1 MYFRVKRTGTYSY
14 LQIVES
20 FRDKGQVRQRV
31 VTTLGR
37 LETLQAS
44 GQLDALLRSG
54 LRFCEK
60 LTILDAHAAGQ
71 TEPVEVLRVG
81 PDLVFGRLW
90 ERLGL
95 PATIQQ
101 ALKSRHYEFDVER
114 AIYLTVIHRLFA
126 SGSDRAA
133 ERWRQSYR
141 LPGTEKLELHHL
153 YRAMAFLGDELKD
166 QPNPRVL
173 NTPRCTK
180 DWIEE
185 ELFAQRRDLFSTID
199 LLFFDTTSIYFE
211 GQGGQQIG
219 QYGKSKDS
227 RPDLK
232 QMVVG
237 LALDVH
243 GWPLCCE
250 LWPGNTAD
258 VTTLLP
264 VVNRLRQR
272 FKVPRVSIVADRGM
286 ISAKTIAA
294 LESDELDCN
303 YILGARMRSVKEISE
318 RVLADRGRFH
328 EVTPQRQN
336 SKDPSPLKV
345 KEVLLDH
352 RRYIVCLNEE
362 QRRKDA
368 ADRQAIVEHLREQ
381 LKRGDKDLIGNK
393 GYRKYLRAL
402 EGEHFKIDEAKIEQ
416 EARYDGLW
424 VLQTNL
430 ADEPKIIALAYKELW
445 MVEDMFRTMK
455 SILETRPIYHKCDET
470 IRGHVFCSFL
480 ALLLRRALNSAWKR
494 KPRAGNGPR
503 SCAGW
508 TICKRWRPSS
518 KANDLSYAARC
529 SGTRT
534 RLSRRRE
541 WRCPQPCEIRLK
553 PRSGPPGNV
562 VPRPWGAFVTH

>member
-1 MYFRVKRTGTYSY
+1 MYFRVKRTGSYAY
-14 LQIVES
+14 LQLVES
-20 FRDKGQVRQRV
+20 FRQQGRVQQRV
-31 VTTLGR
+31 LSTVGR
-37 LETLQAS
+37 LDVLQAS
-44 GQLDALLRSG
+44 GQFDALMRSG
-54 LRFCEK
+54 LRFCQK
-60 LTILDAHAAGQ
+60 LAVIDAYAAGQ
-71 TEPVEVLRVG
+71 TEPVQVQRVG

-90 ERLGL
+90 EALQLGKV
-95 PATIQQ
+95 IQRSL
-101 ALKSRHYEFDVER
+101 ASRRYEFDVER

-133 ERWRQSYR
+133 ERWRQAYR
-141 LPGTEKLELHHL
+141 LPGTQALELHHL
-153 YRAMAFLGDELKD
+153 YRAMAFLGEPLKD
-166 QPNPRVL
+166 QPGTQVL
-173 NTPRCTK
+173 KTPRCAK

-185 ELFAQRRDLFSTID
+185 QLFEQRRDLFST
-199 LLFFDTTSIYFE
+199 LELVFLDTTSIYFE
-211 GQGGQQIG
+211 GQGGQEIG
-219 QYGKSKDS
+219 QYGKSKDH

-237 LALDVH
+237 LALDPH

-272 FKVPRVSIVADRGM
+272 FRVRRVSIVADRGM
-286 ISAKTIAA
+286 ISASTIAA
-294 LESDELDCN
+294 LESEALDCD

-318 RVLADRGRFH
+318 QVLADHSRFR
-328 EVTPQRQN
+328 EITPERQTA
-336 SKDPSPLKV
+336 KDPSPLKV
-345 KEVLLDH
+345 KEVTIQG

-362 QRRKDA
+362 QRRKDV

-393 GYRKYLRAL
+393 GYRKYLRVGK
-402 EGEHFKIDEAKIEQ
+402 GEHFTLDEDKIEH

-430 ADEPKIIALAYKELW
+430 ADEPQAIALAYKELW

-480 ALLLRRALNSAWKR
+480 ALLLRRALEQRLRQKGVGWEWAEILRGLDNLQEVEAIFQGKR
-494 KPRAGNGPR
+494 FVLRSQVLGDAHKAFMAAGVALPP
-503 SCAGW
+503 
-508 TICKRWRPSS
+508 T
-518 KANDLSYAARC
+518 L
-529 SGTRT
+529 
-534 RLSRRRE
+534 RE
-541 WRCPQPCEIRLK
+541 K
-553 PRSGPPGNV
+553 S
-562 VPRPWGAFVTH
+562 